1 MRRAGID
8 DVLENGTPAWI
19 IHTDPSAQQVARYAA
34 AGAEFIHMDAS
45 MEECLERAKDRPEG
59 TAEAIRDYFAAREE
73 KGVPAME
80 TKSIDLL
87 VKEAPGDVP
96 GIIAYASTFDRIPDA
111 YGDVVAKGAFAGT
124 LKRLKESGNNLPL
137 LYGHVMD
144 QPENIIGTVVKAEED
159 EHGLLVEAVFD
170 MENPK
175 AQTVHRAVLSKA
187 ITKLSFAFSVIDD
200 RTITLEDYG
209 EVRELTELEIYEV
222 SLVVVPANPRAQ
234 VVAAKDAEPELKTSE
249 ETPAVDT
256 AEPETSEVK
265 AEEPMEAKAEEP
277 DGVEAEAEPET
288 INTVS
293 EKEKPME
300 IETMNAIA
308 EAQPAEKGLADNLRE
323 VVALLPKGEK
333 FSRSIEMKAAA
344 PMLAPQYIY
353 TQSRNVASATG
364 RLGVADLLGYEAIE
378 GGAYTFV
385 SLTDKTD
392 AFAAVAEGG
401 AKPLNDYTETMVTV
415 PLTKVAG
422 VLKESMELIEDADFV
437 AQASENRGVFKLQRK
452 IEDQIL
458 NGNGT
463 SPNMTGILATSGI
476 GTITTGISEANLLNA
491 IEKVMTDSGY
501 AADGII
507 MNPADYASR
516 VSATLSAKR
525 SLFGTDY
532 NTFMGLPIVKSDL
545 IASGTAIVGNF
556 KQAATL
562 VGKGGVRVEIA
573 NQNEDDFI
581 KNLFAVRIEQRC
593 ALAVRVPAAFVKVYT
608 A

>member
-1 MRRAGID
+1 
-8 DVLENGTPAWI
+8 
-19 IHTDPSAQQVARYAA
+19 
-34 AGAEFIHMDAS
+34 
-45 MEECLERAKDRPEG
+45 
-59 TAEAIRDYFAAREE
+59 
-73 KGVPAME
+73 ME

-124 LKRLKESGNNLPL
+124 LARLKESGNNLPL

-159 EHGLLVEAVFD
+159 DHGLLVEAVFD

-187 ITKLSFAFSVIDD
+187 ITKLSFAFSVLDQHTIDLD
-200 RTITLEDYG
+200 GYG

-234 VVAAKDAEPELKTSE
+234 VVAAKYTEPELKTSE

-256 AEPETSEVK
+256 EPETEPEEVK

-277 DGVEAEAEPET
+277 EEKAEDEEPENITT
-288 INTVS
+288 IS
-293 EKEKPME
+293 EKGIIME

-308 EAQPAEKGLADNLRE
+308 AAQPAEKSLSENLRE
-323 VVALLPKGEK
+323 VVAVLPKGEK

-353 TQSRNVASATG
+353 TQSRNVAKPTG
-364 RLGVADLLGYEAIE
+364 RLGVVDLLGYEAIE

-385 SLTDKTD
+385 RMTDKTD
-392 AFAAVAEGG
+392 AFASVAEGG
-401 AKPLNDYTETMVTV
+401 AKPLNDYTEALVTV

-422 VLKESMELIEDADFV
+422 VLKESLELIEDADFV
-437 AQASENRGVFKLQRK
+437 AQAIENRGVFKLQRK
-452 IEDQIL
+452 VEDQIL

-476 GTITTGISEANLLNA
+476 GTVTTGISEANLLTA
-491 IEKVMTDSGY
+491 IENVMTDSGY

-507 MNPADYASR
+507 MNPTDYASL
-516 VSATLSAKR
+516 VSGTLSAKR
-525 SLFGTDY
+525 SLFGPDY

-545 IASGTAIVGNF
+545 ITSGTALVGNF

>member
-1 MRRAGID
+1 
-8 DVLENGTPAWI
+8 
-19 IHTDPSAQQVARYAA
+19 
-34 AGAEFIHMDAS
+34 
-45 MEECLERAKDRPEG
+45 
-59 TAEAIRDYFAAREE
+59 
-73 KGVPAME
+73 ME

-96 GIIAYASTFDRIPDA
+96 GITAYASTFDRIPDA

-124 LKRLKESGNNLPL
+124 LARLKESGNNLPL

-159 EHGLLVEAVFD
+159 DHGLLVEAVFD

-187 ITKLSFAFSVIDD
+187 ITKLSFAFSVLDD
-200 RTITLEDYG
+200 HTITLDDYG

-222 SLVVVPANPRAQ
+222 SLVLVPANPRAQ
-234 VVAAKDAEPELKTSE
+234 VVAAKDAEPETKMTE
-249 ETPAVDT
+249 EPLGVDT
-256 AEPETSEVK
+256 EPETEPEEVK
-265 AEEPMEAKAEEP
+265 AEEPEVAKAEEP
-277 DGVEAEAEPET
+277 EEKAEEEEPEPET
-288 INTVS
+288 IPIVS
-293 EKEKPME
+293 EKEKTME

-308 EAQPAEKGLADNLRE
+308 EAQPAEKSLADNLRE
-323 VVALLPKGEK
+323 VVAVLPKGEK

-364 RLGVADLLGYEAIE
+364 RLGVSELLGYEAIE

-385 SLTDKTD
+385 RLTDKTD

-401 AKPLNDYTETMVTV
+401 AKPLNEYTDTLVTV

-437 AQASENRGVFKLQRK
+437 AQAIENRGVFKLQRK
-452 IEDQIL
+452 VEDQIL

-476 GTITTGISEANLLNA
+476 GTVTTGISEANLLTA

-507 MNPADYASR
+507 MNPSDYASL
-516 VSATLSAKR
+516 VSGTLSAKR
-525 SLFGTDY
+525 SLFGADY

-545 IASGTAIVGNF
+545 IASGTALVGNF